1 MKQALARELLRF
13 IRKSPSCYH
22 VIANLEE
29 LLQQA
34 GYQALR
40 EEEPW
45 SIGPGGKY
53 YVVRN
58 GSSILA
64 FRTPEKL
71 SGGYMLAAAH
81 SDSPTFK
88 LKEQPEKLSAG
99 HYVQLSTEK
108 YGGMLMGTWLDRPLS
123 AAGRVLVRQV
133 VSLESASNPASACC
147 TVF

>member
-45 SIGPGGKY
+45 AIGPGGKY

-123 AAGRVLVRQV
+123 AAGRVLVRQGEKLAV
-133 VSLESASNPASACC
+133 RLVISTGICW
-147 TVF
+147 